1 MHASFF
7 FFLGINEKASE
18 VAFRAWVA
26 EVIADNTTKDERP
39 ELKTVPRGYPA
50 PRADVLG
57 CVHLVDA
64 EQLSQVIQA
73 FICHRWSL
81 ECEQHNQ
88 YGGSLL
94 EVCGSQSKMK
104 MFTHKVGP
112 FRP

>member
-1 MHASFF
+1 M
-7 FFLGINEKASE
+7 
-18 VAFRAWVA
+18 AFRAWVA
-26 EVIADNTTKDERP
+26 KVIADNTTKDERP

-64 EQLSQVIQA
+64 EQLSQVMDA
-73 FICHRWSL
+73 FTCYQWSL

-94 EVCGSQSKMK
+94 EVCGSQSNMK
-104 MFTHKVGP
+104 MFTRKVGP